1 MPMSEKQIKVVS
13 IITPTRVVINWGS
26 QEGAK
31 IGMAVLIYGLSTDE
45 VFDPDTKTSLG
56 HIELLR
62 GRGKIIHAQE
72 QMATV
77 ESIQKEPSTRVI
89 TRKQMFGLGEERE
102 ERSDIKDFDDVQV
115 GDLVRLIR

>member
-1 MPMSEKQIKVVS
+1 MSEKQIKVVS